1 MSASASAP
9 STTVMQDMEPH
20 RPNEPIGPNTD
31 GPKHDGPKRDG
42 QDDIDASKAP
52 LMEHLIE
59 LRQRLIYSL
68 MAFFGMFVV
77 CYVVAPSIYDILTW
91 PLRHVAPGIVMIA
104 TGLLEELFT
113 NIKLAMFGAAFL
125 SFPFAAYQLFKFV
138 APGLYKNEKDAFRPY
153 LLWTWM
159 LFIAGALVVYFVVMP
174 LLIKFAVGSS
184 ITAGAD
190 GRKPFELMPRIAE
203 YLSLIMQL
211 IIGFGVIFQLPVV
224 LALLAQAG
232 IVTAQSLKD
241 FSRYAIVGIAAASA
255 VLSPPDP
262 FSMLAMMA
270 PTVGLYY
277 VAIWVVERIE
287 KARKD

>member
-1 MSASASAP
+1 
-9 STTVMQDMEPH
+9 MQDMTPVKADDPGKGPEY
-20 RPNEPIGPNTD
+20 RP
-31 GPKHDGPKRDG
+31 G
-42 QDDIDASKAP
+42 QDEIDASKAP

-68 MAFFGMFVV
+68 IAFFGMFVL
-77 CYVVAPSIYDILTW
+77 CFMVARPIYNVLAW
-91 PLRHVAPGIVMIA
+91 PLRFAGPNITMLA

-125 SFPFAAYQLFKFV
+125 SFPFAAYQIYKFV
-138 APGLYKNEKDAFRPY
+138 APGLYKNEKMAFRPY
-153 LLWTWM
+153 LLWTWL
-159 LFIAGALVVYFVVMP
+159 LFILGAMVVYFLVMP
-174 LLIKFAVGSS
+174 LLIKFSLGSLE
-184 ITAGAD
+184 AAAAD
-190 GRKPFELMPRIAE
+190 GGKKPFELMPKISE

-211 IIGFGVIFQLPVV
+211 ILGFGVIFQLPVI

-232 IVTAQSLKD
+232 IVTAQGLRD
-241 FSRYAIVGIAAASA
+241 FKRYAIVAITAVSA

-277 VAIWVVERIE
+277 VGIWIVQRIE
-287 KARKD
+287 DKAAKEEKPAV